1 MYCDYCDVLRAI
13 LCLGEWRVNPSTNQA
28 VADWLE
34 QNISGQLFGDGF
46 LFHFEAVLRALVA
59 QWFQKAQFGDDP
71 TCSYT
76 GSSCVLLQWPFLIIF
91 AHCQTDSWT

>member
-13 LCLGEWRVNPSTNQA
+13 LCLGEQRVNPSTNQA

-59 QWFQKAQFGDDP
+59 
-71 TCSYT
+71 
-76 GSSCVLLQWPFLIIF
+76 
-91 AHCQTDSWT
+91 